1 MSDFVATILFQIKIQ
16 LGLTVI
22 DNIKRSFI
30 DELYHLNYKS
40 NSLVHRLPFYW
51 YRPLKIFSRLL
62 ALPVILFFM
71 V

>member
-1 MSDFVATILFQIKIQ
+1 M
-16 LGLTVI
+16 I

>member
-1 MSDFVATILFQIKIQ
+1 MSDFIVTIRFSQQIK
-16 LGLTVI
+16 LGLAVI
-22 DNIKRSFI
+22 YKIKKSFI

-51 YRPLKIFSRLL
+51 YRPLKVLSRLL